1 MGRLKYIS
9 QPKAKADEGEIE
21 GKCMPQMMKKIGA
34 KETVEFIKTL
44 KRSKYSVVEKLKK
57 LPVEISIL
65 LLLLPS
71 EKRRDVLLKILNE
84 FHTKDYSKKIS

>member
-1 MGRLKYIS
+1 
-9 QPKAKADEGEIE
+9 
-21 GKCMPQMMKKIGA
+21 MPQMMKKIGA

-44 KRSKYSVVEKLKK
+44 KRSKYFVVEKLKK

>member
-1 MGRLKYIS
+1 
-9 QPKAKADEGEIE
+9 
-21 GKCMPQMMKKIGA
+21 MPQMMKKIGA